1 MAVLLCIERSFIVT
15 TIPGDRE
22 SGQII
27 LILFTI
33 KKTKAGRRPP
43 NKCVYF
49 KTTWAWKREAFT
61 TTMPT

>member
-27 LILFTI
+27 LILFAI

-43 NKCVYF
+43 NKCAYSRSTRA
-49 KTTWAWKREAFT
+49 KKREAFT